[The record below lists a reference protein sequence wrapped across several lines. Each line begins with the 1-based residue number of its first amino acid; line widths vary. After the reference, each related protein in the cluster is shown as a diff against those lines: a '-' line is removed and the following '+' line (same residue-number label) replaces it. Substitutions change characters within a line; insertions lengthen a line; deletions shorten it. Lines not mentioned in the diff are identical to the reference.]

1 MSALTLQV
9 VSIDAAPIG
18 QPIAC
23 AFDATGGS
31 IGRDETNLLAL
42 PDKHRRVS
50 RLHATISFP
59 GGMPTITNSSTSL
72 PLSVGEQQLDGG
84 DSMPIAQGALIEIG
98 PYILQAHLG
107 VPSQQAAAAPA
118 TFAFTQDPTPTRLP
132 DRPVAPT
139 PFPAPSAF
147 AMPASAPTPMLMQ
160 GNGVAI
166 DPLAQWPM
174 SDVAV
179 KPQGALQQHGQ
190 VNSPLA
196 AQLPDS
202 FASDLGIFMSPAVDP
217 AAAALAAV
225 ALAPAAIG
233 VAPSLSA
240 FDPPPA
246 AVGASVDP
254 FADLLAGIGGAPM
267 PAARSFESPLLAAA
281 TPIAVPH
288 QAGISIDPLAAF
300 GLGAPTSMNAPVGF
314 AGTGS
319 STFAGAPPRQP
330 QDALDPFH
338 MPSSVTRN
346 SADPLAGLLGSSSA
360 SVAYGAQTAATAAPS
375 IDSLFL
381 QTDTASAFGGSSGT
395 GGSLLGFP
403 PSAQGSSGSIDALI
417 RTDAGSDPM
426 ALFAATDAAPDP
438 LARPMRDD
446 RVEVGSAF
454 TPPLAVAVGTAYVAE
469 RQPSGAIPS
478 DFADWAGLGA
488 SSTPPPPAAVAVAA
502 ASTVSFAAPA
512 PFAPMSAP
520 QPHPLAAPA
529 LSPLLAA
536 PSVAS
541 DTLTDA
547 FLRGAGLAPNALPH
561 GLTPEIMTVIGSL
574 LRSATAGAVDMLAA
588 RAATKR
594 EVQASVTIISVQA
607 NNPLKFLPNADTAL
621 LQLLGKKMPGFMR
634 ADVAMRDAFDDL
646 RAHEV
651 GVIAGTRAALT
662 EVLGKF
668 DPAILGDKLTRGS
681 VLESL
686 IPSARKAKLWD
697 QYLERYLQIR
707 REAEDDFQSIFGRA
721 FVQAY
726 ERETARIKGE
736 SPMAGGE

>member
-18 QPIAC
+18 QPITC

-107 VPSQQAAAAPA
+107 ALANKAAASPA
-118 TFAFTQDPTPTRLP
+118 TFTFTQDPTPTRLP
-132 DRPVAPT
+132 DYPVAFAPAFPTHTPT
-139 PFPAPSAF
+139 PTPTPTPAPVPLPGNSI
-147 AMPASAPTPMLMQ
+147 PPDPPTRRPMA
-160 GNGVAI
+160 GGAI
-166 DPLAQWPM
+166 DHNRA
-174 SDVAV
+174 S
-179 KPQGALQQHGQ
+179 LQHKAS
-190 VNSPLA
+190 NSPPVASL
-196 AQLPDS
+196 LPDS
-202 FASDLGIFMSPAVDP
+202 FGADLGIFMSPPPNPAT
-217 AAAALAAV
+217 AAAAATLYA
-225 ALAPAAIG
+225 
-233 VAPSLSA
+233 APSRPA
-240 FDPPPA
+240 FSIAPPA
-246 AVGASVDP
+246 ASANVDP
-254 FADLLAGIGGAPM
+254 FADLLAGIGGAPV
-267 PAARSFESPLLAAA
+267 PAAQSTASPHALAVM
-281 TPIAVPH
+281 PIAAPIR
-288 QAGISIDPLAAF
+288 AGISADPLAAF
-300 GLGAPTSMNAPVGF
+300 GLGPTPSADAF
-314 AGTGS
+314 ASFSGAGESHFGGAS
-319 STFAGAPPRQP
+319 SLQTSA
-330 QDALDPFH
+330 ALDPFH
-338 MPSSVTRN
+338 MPSSVSRN
-346 SADPLAGLLGSSSA
+346 SADPLAGLLGSTSA
-360 SVAYGAQTAATAAPS
+360 SAAYGHQAVAAPS

-381 QTDTASAFGGSSGT
+381 QTDPASAFAGSSSSD
-395 GGSLLGFP
+395 GSLLGFP
-403 PSAQGSSGSIDALI
+403 PSGHSSAGSLDALI
-417 RTDAGSDPM
+417 RSDAGSDPM
-426 ALFAATDAAPDP
+426 ALFAASDFAPDP

-454 TPPLAVAVGTAYVAE
+454 TPPLAVTVAAPVFA
-469 RQPSGAIPS
+469 QLPPAAAIPT
-478 DFADWAGLGA
+478 DFADWGA
-488 SSTPPPPAAVAVAA
+488 LSASPPATPTVA
-502 ASTVSFAAPA
+502 FAFSAPA
-512 PFAPMSAP
+512 PT
-520 QPHPLAAPA
+520 PLAPTPTLPPVASPV
-529 LSPLLAA
+529 LSSAVAA
-536 PSVAS
+536 PSVAT

-547 FLRGAGLAPNALPH
+547 FLRGAGLPPNALPH
-561 GLTPEIMTVIGSL
+561 GLTPEIMTVVGSL